1 MQRRRPEEV
10 VMTKNLSIA
19 IAAGLLLVGPALAQD
34 VAETPTQ
41 DPIKLQLRDGT
52 GDGTPDRIREHLRTD
67 PTVSE
72 VAEGEPAGDQVRARA
87 RVRTQAREQVRSAL
101 AEQAGMPSEEA
112 VMPGEGT
119 GEKAAERHAAQ
130 SRKMEV
136 ERAALRHANRT
147 LARENAGEGAAM
159 RKGAGGHG
167 GMAGSGPGAGDCT
180 QSAETTRTGG
190 MRYGGGGMMP

>member
-1 MQRRRPEEV
+1 
-10 VMTKNLSIA
+10 MTKNLSIA
-19 IAAGLLLVGPALAQD
+19 IAAGLLLVGSALAQD

-41 DPIKLQLRDGT
+41 DTIKLQLRDGT
-52 GDGTPDRIREHLRTD
+52 GDGTPDRIREHLRIDQTD
-67 PTVSE
+67 AE
-72 VAEGEPAGDQVRARA
+72 VAEGSETDPAGDQVRA
-87 RVRTQAREQVRSAL
+87 RVRTQAREQVRAAL

-119 GEKAAERHAAQ
+119 GEKAAGQHAVR

-147 LARENAGEGAAM
+147 VARENAGEGEAM

>member
-1 MQRRRPEEV
+1 
-10 VMTKNLSIA
+10 MTKNLSIA

-41 DPIKLQLRDGT
+41 DLIKLQLRDGT
-52 GDGTPDRIREHLRTD
+52 GDGTPDRLRIHQTD
-67 PTVSE
+67 AVVSE
-72 VAEGEPAGDQVRARA
+72 VAEGDAAGVQT
-87 RVRTQAREQVRSAL
+87 RTQARERVRAAL
-101 AEQAGMPSEEA
+101 AEQAGMPSGEA
-112 VMPGEGT
+112 VMPGDGT
-119 GEKAAERHAAQ
+119 GEKAAERHAVQ

-147 LARENAGEGAAM
+147 TARENAGEGAAM

>member
-1 MQRRRPEEV
+1 
-10 VMTKNLSIA
+10 MTKNLSIA

-41 DPIKLQLRDGT
+41 DPIQLRDGT
-52 GDGTPDRIREHLRTD
+52 GDGTPDRLRIHQSD
-67 PTVSE
+67 AVVSE
-72 VAEGEPAGDQVRARA
+72 VAEGEAAGVQT
-87 RVRTQAREQVRSAL
+87 RTQARERVRAAL
-101 AEQAGMPSEEA
+101 AEQAGMPSGEA
-112 VMPGEGT
+112 VMPGDGT
-119 GEKAAERHAAQ
+119 GEQAAGRHAVQ

-147 LARENAGEGAAM
+147 TARENAGEGAAM
-159 RKGAGGHG
+159 RKGSGGHG